1 MAALAAVLLFK
12 KFIVPIEVAACEK
25 VRLVGVAPVK
35 IAVAVGTPAGDQF
48 AVVSQSAP
56 GPAQVA
62 LWAWTAL
69 APSPRLAPAISAVL
83 ASKAA
88 RSRAVRG
95 ARAPRPHCVG
105 FTPEVT
111 ASPDAPPGETVCL
124 LPPASTLKSYR

>member
-1 MAALAAVLLFK
+1 MVL
-12 KFIVPIEVAACEK
+12 IVVAAAEN
-25 VRLVGVAPVK
+25 VMLVGVAPVK

-62 LWAWTAL
+62 LWARAAL

-83 ASKAA
+83 ASNAD

-95 ARAPRPHCVG
+95 ARARRLHCVG
-105 FTPEVT
+105 STPEVT
-111 ASPDAPPGETVCL
+111 ASPDAPPDETVRL
-124 LPPASTLKSYR
+124 